1 MIQSSAFAADLA
13 EALDAVLQP
22 VGRAKG
28 LPNALYN
35 SPEALALERE
45 KIFHSGWASIGFGC
59 DVPLPGD
66 AMPIDYLGAPL
77 LLLRDKEGQIRV
89 FENVCRHRGMIL
101 VEQKANFGGVIRCP
115 YHSWCY
121 SLDGRLRATPHVGG
135 PGVNS
140 HESVNPDTTGLTEVR
155 TAVLQDVVFVNL
167 DGKAPD
173 FDDWSAGLRTQLA
186 DFIGKPI
193 FFGGPESTFSFDLKT
208 NWKLIVDNNAESYHL
223 PWVHPG
229 LNSYSRLEDHYHL
242 EERGGF
248 SGQGTLVYNP
258 DYGPKAFPN
267 FQDLPAKWDRSAE
280 YPCFYPNT
288 FFSVHR
294 DHVWAAHIDPKSH
307 DRTVER
313 INIYYT
319 TEEAATSPDY
329 HAMRVENAAR
339 WKEVLTEDVFV
350 TEGMQKGRGAPGFAG
365 GVFSAVMDSPTHAF
379 HAWVAQRI
387 SS

>member
-1 MIQSSAFAADLA
+1 MLSSPGFAADLA
-13 EALDAVLQP
+13 AAMQP
-22 VGRAKG
+22 VEKARG
-28 LPNALYN
+28 LPNALYT
-35 SPEALALERE
+35 SPEALALERD
-45 KIFHSGWASIGFGC
+45 KVFNSGWASIGFGA
-59 DVPLPGD
+59 DIPEIGD
-66 AMPIDYLGAPL
+66 AKPIDWLGAPL
-77 LLLRDKEGQIRV
+77 LMVRDKTNTIRV

-101 VEQKANFGGVIRCP
+101 VEEKRNFGGVIRCP

-135 PGVNS
+135 PGVNT
-140 HESVNPDTTGLTEVR
+140 HDSVNPETTGLTEIR
-155 TAVLQDVVFVNL
+155 SAILQDVVFINL
-167 DGKAPD
+167 DGTAPD
-173 FDDWSAGLRTQLA
+173 FEEWSAGLRAHLA
-186 DFIGKPI
+186 DFIGRPI
-193 FFGGPESTFSFDLKT
+193 FHGGPESGFTFDLNT
-208 NWKLIVDNNAESYHL
+208 NWKLVLENNAESYHL

-242 EERGGF
+242 EEKGGY

-267 FQDLPAKWDRSAE
+267 FPGLPARWDKSAE

-294 DHVWAAHIDPKSH
+294 DHVWAAHLTPMAH
-307 DRTVER
+307 NRTIER
-313 INIYYT
+313 IEIYYT

-339 WKEVLTEDVFV
+339 WKEVLSEDVFV
-350 TEGMQKGRGAPGFAG
+350 TEGMQRGRGAPGFAG

-379 HAWVAQRI
+379 HAWVAKRL
-387 SS
+387 SA